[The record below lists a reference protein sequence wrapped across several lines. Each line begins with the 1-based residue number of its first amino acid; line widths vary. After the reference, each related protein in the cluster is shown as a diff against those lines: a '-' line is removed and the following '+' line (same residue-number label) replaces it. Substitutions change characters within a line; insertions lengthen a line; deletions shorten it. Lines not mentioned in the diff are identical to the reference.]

1 MGGLGCRKGGRP
13 ARGSPEIGFRRRRR
27 REVGGW
33 VGLGRWERGEGNRG
47 REKGGK
53 KGGERKIAENEGR
66 REGN

>member
-1 MGGLGCRKGGRP
+1 MQKRGQTSERFAGDRVP
-13 ARGSPEIGFRRRRR
+13 AAAAAG
-27 REVGGW
+27 GGW